1 MVSQKTISE
10 CDKALGE
17 IGAKLI
23 EKNGWPEDMPRVSV
37 AELAREFTPDSDDEE
52 EIGRV
57 QQLLNVQGIG
67 AWGATGKNS
76 LGTYLAMCARQAH
89 LDGLIDQE
97 PVGEEGP
104 DWLLVHAAVML
115 AWKTAPAETR
125 GKHPFAPRVERRMA
139 DVLANRRTPENT
151 VARVSV
157 QHSYGRMP
165 ADGHTVTLARWDELQ
180 ATAAVIEVDGVAVAT
195 QAAYAPVT
203 QKAAGPPGRQLSLPL
218 PGLKSAADLRLQLI
232 ELLTVAGYSRQQP
245 LPVDVATVLSLASA
259 ISGAMTIEVDRLAQ
273 WMVGLDHPPADSRQ
287 AGQWRQRAWDA
298 LNWCNLR
305 LQTPAGHYLPIVR
318 VDTGGNLREGLVTL
332 WPYDW
337 SRRRGQW
344 ILSGHLT
351 HQVQRIRS
359 YRGGALAQLTMASED
374 VLRSS
379 GPYSGQDRRPRLLV
393 SDKRAGP
400 GPWSQWMPYPQLFAR
415 AGLYYDWSTRK
426 GRGQAKDLFGRLAD
440 ALQQGG
446 YIVPL
451 DAQSRQAEAGDTVEF
466 QIMPARGGRGQI
478 QKIRLRASERLMEAY
493 RKMKR
498 SAGTGLGDRPLTD
511 VVKI

>member
-1 MVSQKTISE
+1 MASQKTISE
-10 CDKALGE
+10 CDKTLDE
-17 IGAKLI
+17 IGAMLI
-23 EKNGWPEDMPRVSV
+23 EKNGWSEDAPRVSV
-37 AELAREFTPDSDDEE
+37 ADLVREFTPNSDDEE

-57 QQLLNVQGIG
+57 RQLLNAQGIG
-67 AWGATGKNS
+67 AWGATGKAS
-76 LGTYLAMCARQAH
+76 LGTYLAMCANQAYR
-89 LDGLIDQE
+89 DGLIEQT
-97 PVGEEGP
+97 PVGEEEP

-115 AWKTAPAETR
+115 AWKAAPAERR

-139 DVLANRRTPENT
+139 ADLANKQAPENT
-151 VARVSV
+151 NARVSV

-165 ADGHTVTLARWDELQ
+165 ADGHTIALARWEELR
-180 ATAAVIEVDGVAVAT
+180 ATAAVIEVDGAAVAT

-203 QKAAGPPGRQLSLPL
+203 QKAARPPSQQMDLPL
-218 PGLKSAADLRLQLI
+218 PGLKGAADLRLQLI
-232 ELLTVAGYSRQQP
+232 ELLTVAGYNRQQP

-259 ISGAMTIEVDRLAQ
+259 LSGAMTIEVDRLAQ

-305 LQTPAGHYLPIVR
+305 LQTPAGHYLPLVR
-318 VDTGGNLREGLVTL
+318 VDTGGNLPEGLVTL

-344 ILSGHLT
+344 MLSGHLT
-351 HQVQRIRS
+351 HQVQRIKS
-359 YRGGALAQLTMASED
+359 YRGGALAQLTMGSED

-379 GPYSGQDRRPRLLV
+379 NRYSGSDVRPRLLV
-393 SDKRAGP
+393 SDKPAGP

-446 YIVPL
+446 YVVPS

-478 QKIRLRASERLMEAY
+478 QKIRLRASDRLMEAY
-493 RKMKR
+493 RLMAR
-498 SAGTGLGDRPLTD
+498 GAGTGLGDRPLTE
-511 VVKI
+511 VMKI